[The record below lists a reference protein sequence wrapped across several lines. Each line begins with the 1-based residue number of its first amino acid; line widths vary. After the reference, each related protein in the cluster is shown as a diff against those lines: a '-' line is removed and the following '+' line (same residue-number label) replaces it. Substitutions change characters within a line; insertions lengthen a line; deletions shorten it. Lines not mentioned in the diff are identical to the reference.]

1 MTTETLDNFAITAF
15 EKVCGSS
22 AFNTQTLQ
30 CLQDNSSTICK
41 ECSNHFNPEK
51 CTVTIPFIGKNNQ
64 LKYYSYPT
72 CDQTGRH
79 EKNLEK
85 IINKSSIYPNSP
97 KIGTEYNYQI
107 QLYNT
112 PNKNISNDDIC
123 ICCANFKLGDKCSK
137 SCVTKSDMNMK
148 CRRVYYPSYKR
159 IILFVLVFIIAS
171 IVILKIISH

>member
-15 EKVCGSS
+15 EKVCGRS

-41 ECSNHFNPEK
+41 ECSDHFNPEK

-64 LKYYSYPT
+64 LKYYNYPT

-85 IINKSSIYPNSP
+85 IITESSIYPNSP
-97 KIGTEYNYQI
+97 KTGTDHNYQI

-123 ICCANFKLGDKCSK
+123 CANFKGDKCSK
-137 SCVTKSDMNMK
+137 PYVTESNMNMNMK
-148 CRRVYYPSYKR
+148 CRRIYYPSYKR
-159 IILFVLVFIIAS
+159 IILFVLVFIITS